1 MQISFNLE
9 ILKKSELSSDEF
21 LLLMYLEQ
29 NHYSNPNI
37 QKTMNITERTISRCV
52 KKLKDKGFVDNP
64 VQGVYIVTDKIADLW
79 N

>member
-52 KKLKDKGFVDNP
+52 KKLKDKGFLFFFVK
-64 VQGVYIVTDKIADLW
+64 GVYIVTDKISEL
-79 N
+79 